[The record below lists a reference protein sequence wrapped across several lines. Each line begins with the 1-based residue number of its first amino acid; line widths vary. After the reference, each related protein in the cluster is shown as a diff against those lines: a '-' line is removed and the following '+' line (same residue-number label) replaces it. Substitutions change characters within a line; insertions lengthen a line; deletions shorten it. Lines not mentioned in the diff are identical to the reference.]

1 MAVNPDDIVTFIIQ
15 HKVRATHRQQ
25 YEQWLRDIGREAER
39 YPGHLGTNV
48 IRPLDAAGQYTI
60 IIRFDRY
67 EHLKAWVESD
77 VRRNYVRKVEPILEG
92 GDRIEIKSGL
102 DFWFT
107 PPGVRAPNRFK
118 QFLITFSAIY
128 PLALVIP
135 AGLSP
140 AIEVMPLLGDAAAG
154 QSVHQPLSGRRHH
167 RLADGLRNHA
177 ALHAGGCRLAVSL
190 NRLL

>member
-1 MAVNPDDIVTFIIQ
+1 MPVNPDNIATFIIQ
-15 HKVRATHRQQ
+15 HKVHATHREQ

-48 IRPLDAAGQYTI
+48 IRPLDAAGQYAI
-60 IIRFDRY
+60 IIRFDQY
-67 EHLKAWVESD
+67 DHLQAWVESD
-77 VRRNYVRKVEPILEG
+77 TRRNYVRKVEPILEG

-128 PLALVIP
+128 PLTLLVP

-140 AIEVMPLLGDAAAG
+140 AIEAIPVLGNLLISRFLVAG
-154 QSVHQPLSGRRHH
+154 IIVWLMVYVIMTRHTQ
-167 RLADGLRNHA
+167 LDFDWL
-177 ALHAGGCRLAVSL
+177 
-190 NRLL
+190 

>member
-15 HKVRATHRQQ
+15 HKLHASHREQ
-25 YEQWLRDIGREAER
+25 YEEWLRDVGREAER

-48 IRPLDAAGQYTI
+48 IRPLDAHGQYTI
-60 IIRFDRY
+60 IIRFDQY
-67 EHLKAWVESD
+67 DHLQAWVESD
-77 VRRNYVRKVEPILEG
+77 IRRKYIRKVEPILEG

-128 PLALVIP
+128 PLTLLVP
-135 AGLSP
+135 AGLAP
-140 AIEVMPLLGDAAAG
+140 LIDAVPLLGNLFISRFLVAG
-154 QSVHQPLSGRRHH
+154 IIVWLMVYVIMPRYARA
-167 RLADGLRNHA
+167 LADWLYR
-177 ALHAGGCRLAVSL
+177 
-190 NRLL
+190 

>member
-15 HKVRATHRQQ
+15 HKVRATHREQ

-48 IRPLDAAGQYTI
+48 IRPLDANGQYTI

-67 EHLKAWVESD
+67 DHLKAWVESD

-107 PPGVRAPNRFK
+107 PPGVRAN
-118 QFLITFSAIY
+118 
-128 PLALVIP
+128 
-135 AGLSP
+135 GLSTP
-140 AIEVMPLLGDAAAG
+140 VRAQRPTVTALTPQISATSRGSITM
-154 QSVHQPLSGRRHH
+154 
-167 RLADGLRNHA
+167 GL
-177 ALHAGGCRLAVSL
+177 
-190 NRLL
+190 